1 MTKSTKLCFS
11 TVQTSD
17 YKFGR
22 NKTLSLII
30 YEIIAV
36 ERPQQYR
43 FLWYVILLVFSRSK
57 TIQFNVYF
65 CDWVSE
71 KKIDGLTRLPL
82 DRKHCWAGPNV
93 SFCYCK
99 ENFLVP
105 FFFLFWSIKTVQKFL
120 LGNQKTHSQIS
131 QSSQLYFSF
140 SFISFFYFF

>member
-43 FLWYVILLVFSRSK
+43 FL
-57 TIQFNVYF
+57 
-65 CDWVSE
+65 
-71 KKIDGLTRLPL
+71 
-82 DRKHCWAGPNV
+82 
-93 SFCYCK
+93 
-99 ENFLVP
+99 
-105 FFFLFWSIKTVQKFL
+105 
-120 LGNQKTHSQIS
+120 
-131 QSSQLYFSF
+131 
-140 SFISFFYFF
+140 